1 MRITIDIECPAW
13 MRKVARIAIPALI
26 ITTSGTVLAVPNDF
40 TAGQTLTAAQLNQN
54 FTDVE
59 SQIGAVADEVDGVT
73 ADLDANVAALDA
85 LDASAVKLTAWQAYT
100 PVVADAG
107 NGAPLGVSA
116 TGVYR
121 RVGDS
126 IEVHVRVT
134 NPLGTSS
141 GSVMAIS
148 IPSGLSVESGKMA
161 TLGLA
166 GIAQYYQPSA
176 AQISMCNVYIG
187 SALASALVF
196 CQAGNLT
203 PSSLDTASAELIL
216 RFTVPIQG
224 WTTTSP

>member
-59 SQIGAVADEVDGVT
+59 GQIGAV
-73 ADLDANVAALDA
+73 
-85 LDASAVKLTAWQAYT
+85 AVKLTAWQAYT
-100 PVVADAG
+100 PVVGDAG
-107 NGAPLGVSA
+107 SGALLGVSA

-166 GIAQYYQPSA
+166 GIAYYYQPSA
-176 AQISMCNVYIG
+176 AQISMCNVHIG
-187 SALASALVF
+187 SALGSALVF
-196 CQAGNLT
+196 CQAGYPT